1 MFRFYAVASTL
12 TLASAMGLSSEVLA
26 QSIDIPFT
34 ASVPIEITFDQ
45 VVLGTVETTASG
57 GSVQLPNVIESVNP
71 ATVTLQSNTSATLT
85 VSPPSLI
92 SGSTPDPDG
101 TTHVTFVKVG
111 TQQVTADT
119 GDVTVSLPVG
129 ISDLEVD
136 MRVERPVPFPAGTY
150 NYAVTLTVIP

>member
-12 TLASAMGLSSEVLA
+12 TLASAIGLSSEALA
-26 QSIDIPFT
+26 QSVDIPFT
-34 ASVPIEITFDQ
+34 ASVPIEVTFDQ

-85 VSPPSLI
+85 VSPPSFI

-101 TTHVTFVKVG
+101 TTYITFVSFG

-119 GDVTVSLPVG
+119 ADVTVSLPVG

>member
-12 TLASAMGLSSEVLA
+12 TLASAIGLSSEALA
-26 QSIDIPFT
+26 QSVDIPFT
-34 ASVPIEITFDQ
+34 ASVPIEVTFDQ

-85 VSPPSLI
+85 VSPPSFI

-101 TTHVTFVKVG
+101 TTYITFVSFG

-119 GDVTVSLPVG
+119 GDVTVNLPVG

>member
-12 TLASAMGLSSEVLA
+12 TLASAMGLSSEALA
-26 QSIDIPFT
+26 QSVDIPFT
-34 ASVPIEITFDQ
+34 ASVPIEVTFDQ

-57 GSVQLPNVIESVNP
+57 GSAQLPNVIESVNP
-71 ATVTLQSNTSATLT
+71 ATVNLNSNTPATLT
-85 VSPPSLI
+85 ISPPRLI

-101 TTHVTFVKVG
+101 TTYVTFVSVG

-119 GDVTVSLPVG
+119 VDVTVNLPVG

>member
-12 TLASAMGLSSEVLA
+12 TLASAIGFSSEALA
-26 QSIDIPFT
+26 QSVDIPFT
-34 ASVPIEITFDQ
+34 ASVPIEVTFDQ

-57 GSVQLPNVIESVNP
+57 GSAQLPNVIESVNP

-85 VSPPSLI
+85 VSPPSFI

-101 TTHVTFVKVG
+101 TTYITFVSFG

-129 ISDLEVD
+129 ISDLDVD

>member
-12 TLASAMGLSSEVLA
+12 TLASAMGLSSEALA

-34 ASVPIEITFDQ
+34 ASVPIEVTFDQ

-85 VSPPSLI
+85 VSPPSFI

-101 TTHVTFVKVG
+101 TTYITFVSFG

-119 GDVTVSLPVG
+119 ADVTVSLPVG